1 MKLGGAKRC
10 QGVRN
15 WKERIVDG
23 GGVEQ
28 TVLCACTKFSN
39 TKNYDLI
46 HLREDVFNVARSL
59 LRMYNSRIAT

>member
-1 MKLGGAKRC
+1 MKLGGAKRW

-15 WKERIVDG
+15 WKERMADG
-23 GGVEQ
+23 GRVEQ
-28 TVLCACTKFSN
+28 KILCACTKFSN

-46 HLREDVFNVARSL
+46 HLRKDVFDVAQSL